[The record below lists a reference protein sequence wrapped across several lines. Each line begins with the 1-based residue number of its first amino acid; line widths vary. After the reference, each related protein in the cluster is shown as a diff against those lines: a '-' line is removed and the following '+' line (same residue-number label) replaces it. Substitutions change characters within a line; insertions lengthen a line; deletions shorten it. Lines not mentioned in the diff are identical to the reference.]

1 MSKLFGGNKHKQYP
15 SAARSEKIRR
25 DTAVFLANG
34 GKIREIDS
42 TVFGDPFLLKYS
54 NQSHLKKQETRR
66 QRNAKSKA

>member
-34 GKIREIDS
+34 GEIKIIPVGMGVELAKLSKRHIGREW
-42 TVFGDPFLLKYS
+42 
-54 NQSHLKKQETRR
+54 SHGLVDGKK
-66 QRNAKSKA
+66 NSYG